1 MAGALGGDARCF
13 YPPGGRRPPVLVRY
27 LLSSLGT
34 VAYLVRRWPGVVV
47 VTNPPVPGAVVTYLT
62 ARLLGARV
70 VLDSHPGSFGAQGD
84 RASRRLQW
92 LHRWLTRHVE
102 ASLVAAPAWADQVEA
117 WGGRAIVV
125 HEAPGHWVAT
135 PHDRH
140 PRLRV
145 LYVGRFAGDE
155 PWREV
160 LEAARAL
167 PEVDVLVT
175 GRPEDCPVEERAA
188 AAPNVTFVGFLGPV
202 DYRQAVVDADVVL
215 TLTTEPSSVMRAAY
229 EAVYA
234 GRPLVVSDWPL
245 ARQLFPAAVHVANR
259 APAIAEGLAGV
270 ERRYGELAGRADEA
284 RRLQLARWEEQ
295 RALLLDLLGGAPP
308 GGQRA

>member
-1 MAGALGGDARCF
+1 MAEALGGDARCF

-27 LLSSLGT
+27 LLSSLRT
-34 VAYLVRRWPGVVV
+34 MAYLAHRRPGVVV
-47 VTNPPVPGAVVTYLT
+47 VTSPPVPGALVTYLT

-70 VLDSHPGSFGAQGD
+70 ALDSHPGSFGAQGD
-84 RASRRLQW
+84 RNSGRLQW
-92 LHRWLTRHVE
+92 LQRWLTRRVE
-102 ASLVAAPAWADQVEA
+102 ASLVAAPAWAERVEA

-125 HEAPGHWVAT
+125 HEAPGHWVLT

-160 LEAARAL
+160 LGAARAL
-167 PEVDVLVT
+167 PEVDLLVT
-175 GRPEDCPVEERAA
+175 GQPGDCPEEDRAA
-188 AAPNVTFVGFLGPV
+188 AAPNVTFVGFLGAD
-202 DYRQAVVDADVVL
+202 DYRRAVADADVVL
-215 TLTTEPSSVMRAAY
+215 TLTTEPGSVMRAAY

-259 APAIAEGLAGV
+259 ASAIAEGLAGV
-270 ERRYGELAGRADEA
+270 DHRYGELAARADDA
-284 RRLQLARWEEQ
+284 RRGQLARWEEQ
-295 RALLLDLLGGAPP
+295 RALLLDLLG
-308 GGQRA
+308 